1 MTEERNYIPSD
12 LLRCP
17 VFQKEPM
24 KEVFNTLFKLHN
36 RVQERRHRT
45 GKGWVRCMTHSRWR
59 RDVCSELES
68 LGKLYER
75 IPTTE
80 VQRYE
85 AMQVLSC
92 VLAHFNNSLERKWI
106 AWAITIISATCP
118 APPETPV

>member
-1 MTEERNYIPSD
+1 MAEERCYIPSD
-12 LLRCP
+12 LLGYP

-24 KEVFNTLFKLHN
+24 KEIFNTLFKLHD

-59 RDVCSELES
+59 KDVYSELES
-68 LGKLYER
+68 LDKLYER

-80 VQRYE
+80 AQRSE
-85 AMQVLSC
+85 AMVVLSC

-106 AWAITIISATCP
+106 AWAITIISANCP
-118 APPETPV
+118 APPEAPV